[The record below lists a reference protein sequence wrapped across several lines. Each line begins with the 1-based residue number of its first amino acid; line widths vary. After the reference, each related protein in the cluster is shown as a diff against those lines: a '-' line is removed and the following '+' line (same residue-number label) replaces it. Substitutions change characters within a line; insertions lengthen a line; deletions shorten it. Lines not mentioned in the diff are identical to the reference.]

1 MFSKL
6 PTLLLLLFLTM
17 TVVPASS
24 QDNHGHL
31 SFVFNGFK
39 SGDLDLDG
47 LAQITS
53 NGLLRLTNDT
63 KQKAGH
69 AFLPKPVT
77 FKATPNGTVSSFST
91 TFVFAIRPEYAT
103 LSGHGIVFVI
113 APMRSLPGA
122 LPSQYLG
129 LFNGSNN
136 GNSTNRVVGV
146 ELDTIQSTEF
156 KDIDANHVGIDINGL
171 TSVKA
176 EPARY
181 FDEKKGG
188 FTNLSLISGK
198 PMKVWVEYDAVKKQM
213 SVTLAPAKAVKPQ
226 KPLLSLTIDLSPI
239 IKDTMYI
246 GFSSATG
253 SVISNHYVLG
263 WSFKING
270 EAQELDFS
278 KLPKL
283 PRVGPKP
290 KSKLLTIGLPMI
302 CSSLVA
308 LVIFSLVHYIRR
320 KRKFAEL
327 IEDWESEYGTHR
339 YKYKDLY
346 MATKGFKDKELLG
359 SGGFGRVYKGVLPSK
374 TEIAVKRVSHES
386 RQGMKEFVAEIAS
399 LGRLRHRNIVPLSG
413 YCRRKGELLL
423 VYDYM
428 PNGSLD
434 KYLHDNPKTI
444 LNWNQ
449 RFWIIKGVASGLCY
463 LHHQWEQVVIH
474 RDVKA
479 SNVLLD
485 GELNGRLGDFGLAR
499 LYDHGTDPQT
509 THVVGTLGYLAPEH
523 TRTGKA
529 TTNADVYS
537 FGAFLLEVACGRRPI
552 EARGTETG
560 EELILV
566 DWVFSCWCEGKII
579 EAMDSNLIESDLT
592 KAGFVSEEEVELVLK
607 LGLLCSHSEP
617 RMRPSMRQVVSYLE
631 RDMPL
636 PELSKMGLT
645 AAGLTFAHKEGFDDF
660 AMSYP
665 SSMAFFSHAS
675 SSSVAES
682 LLSGG
687 R

>member
-6 PTLLLLLFLTM
+6 PILLLLLSITI
-17 TVVPASS
+17 TVDSS
-24 QDNHGHL
+24 HL
-31 SFVFNGFK
+31 SFVYNGFK
-39 SGDLDLDG
+39 SGDLELDG
-47 LAQITS
+47 IAEITS
-53 NGLLRLTNDT
+53 NGLLRITNDT
-63 KQKAGH
+63 TQKAGH
-69 AFLPKPVT
+69 AFFPTPIT
-77 FKATPNGTVSSFST
+77 FKATPNGTASSFST
-91 TFVFAIRPEYAT
+91 TFVFGVRKTYAT

-113 APMRSLPGA
+113 TPTRGLPGA
-122 LPSQYLG
+122 LPSQFLG
-129 LFNGSNN
+129 LFNKSNN
-136 GNSTNRVVGV
+136 GNATNRVVGV

-156 KDIDANHVGIDINGL
+156 NDIDANHVGIDINDL
-171 TSVKA
+171 TSVSSQ
-176 EPARY
+176 PAKY

-198 PMKVWVEYDAVKKQM
+198 SMKVWVEYDGVKKQM
-213 SVTLAPAKAVKPQ
+213 NVTLAPAEVGKPQ
-226 KPLLSLTIDLSPI
+226 KPLLSLTKDLSPFI
-239 IKDTMYI
+239 RDTMYI
-246 GFSSATG
+246 GFSSSTG
-253 SVISNHYVLG
+253 TVISNHYVLG
-263 WSFKING
+263 WSFKMNG
-270 EAQELDFS
+270 KAQELDLS

-308 LVIFSLVHYIRR
+308 LVIFSFVHYIRR

-399 LGRLRHRNIVPLSG
+399 LGRLRHRNVVPLLG

-434 KYLHDNPKTI
+434 KYLYNKPQTT
-444 LNWNQ
+444 LNWHQ
-449 RFWIIKGVASGLCY
+449 RFRVIKGVASGLCY

-499 LYDHGTDPQT
+499 LYDHGTDPKT

-529 TTNADVYS
+529 TTSKDVFA

-552 EARGTETG
+552 EGIGTETG
-560 EELILV
+560 EELVLV
-566 DWVFSCWCEGKII
+566 DWVFSCWCRGKLI
-579 EAMDSNLIESDLT
+579 EAMDLNLIESDST
-592 KAGFVSEEEVELVLK
+592 EAGFVPEEEVELVLK
-607 LGLLCSHSEP
+607 LALLCSHSEP
-617 RMRPSMRQVVSYLE
+617 GKRPSMRQAVSFLE
-631 RDMPL
+631 RDVPL
-636 PELSKMGLT
+636 PDLSKMGLT
-645 AAGLTFAHKEGFDDF
+645 PAGITLWHKEGIDDF

-665 SSMAFFSHAS
+665 SPVTFFSHAS
-675 SSSVAES
+675 TSSVPES
-682 LLSGG
+682 ILSSG